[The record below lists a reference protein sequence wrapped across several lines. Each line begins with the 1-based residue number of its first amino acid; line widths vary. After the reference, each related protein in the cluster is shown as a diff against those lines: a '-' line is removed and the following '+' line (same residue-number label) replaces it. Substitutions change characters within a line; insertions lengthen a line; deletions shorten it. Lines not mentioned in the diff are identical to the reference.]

1 MEKVLKIVK
10 VIAIT
15 IIMLLIIAIGFFGVY
30 AKYNGVWNNILPEY
44 NLGME
49 LAGYR
54 ELHFEL
60 DSSEETKDIFVDE
73 NGNYKGDVATGKEE
87 GDTSTEEIATEKNYK
102 IENRTIAANDSD
114 KINIENFE
122 KTQKIIQKRLEKYDS
137 YEYNLR
143 QDSVT
148 GKIILEILDDED
160 VDLNASIVTT
170 IGKLSLVDTETGVIL
185 LDDSNLYKASP
196 FSNTSE
202 NGEYQVYLG
211 LEFDQTG
218 KQILK
223 EITEKYTKVTD
234 KDGNDI
240 SKNIDVRLDN
250 QTIISTHFQD
260 TISSGTIHVPIG
272 ASTTDYS
279 EYLELLNNVKEV
291 SDIINEENM
300 PLQYKVTEQAKIQS
314 IITEN
319 VRNNIIIVCAILI
332 LVISLYIIIR
342 YKLEGLRQAILN
354 IGYLASLTILFRYTN
369 VAITFNSLIA
379 LVGVVVVNYIF
390 AIRFLNELKK
400 VNNRKIALKTTLKGL
415 YLAIV
420 PVVIIAVIF
429 TFMSALVINSVGMTL
444 FWGLLLQLLFSLI
457 TLI

>member
-122 KTQKIIQKRLEKYDS
+122 KTKKIIQKRLEKYDS

>member
-122 KTQKIIQKRLEKYDS
+122 KTKKIIQKRLEKYDS

-185 LDDSNLYKASP
+185 LDDTNLYKASP

-400 VNNRKIALKTTLKGL
+400 VNNRKIALKTTLKEL